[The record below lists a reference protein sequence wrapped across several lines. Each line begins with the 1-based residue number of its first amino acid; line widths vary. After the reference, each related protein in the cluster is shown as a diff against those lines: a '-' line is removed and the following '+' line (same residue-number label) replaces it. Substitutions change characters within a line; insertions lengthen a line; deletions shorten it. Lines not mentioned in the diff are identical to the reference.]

1 MRRSAFTLIRPDIYR
16 HHHLNSRKWMIST
29 CRFNICVACWQYS
42 NSDRRASTSML
53 QQEICYGVLGRS
65 TSQMLIAFAAQ
76 STARHTVQKFSKALE
91 NILIVLRALFVNF
104 TKTGSGI
111 AATFSASAIFAPHYG
126 YSSCPNVTKRF
137 QIRHTVSGVPCNDR
151 RTQVGFLGLRESC
164 CGRSCPEATSKN
176 MSKRMCS

>member
-1 MRRSAFTLIRPDIYR
+1 VSHVGSTATPTDVRVPACCSRRFAMAFLDAP
-16 HHHLNSRKWMIST
+16 
-29 CRFNICVACWQYS
+29 
-42 NSDRRASTSML
+42 RAN
-53 QQEICYGVLGRS
+53 
-65 TSQMLIAFAAQ
+65 QMLIAFAAQ

-176 MSKRMCS
+176 MSKRMCSCKQCTAS